1 MTERPNNNRSGRQT
15 QRGGAAWSRL
25 HREPVGPL
33 APWRHHFCICSP
45 KRQGHLFVWFT
56 DVPWAPGPEQMLNK
70 YESDEGT
77 SLVVQWLGLN
87 AVLM

>member
-1 MTERPNNNRSGRQT
+1 M
-15 QRGGAAWSRL
+15 
-25 HREPVGPL
+25 
-33 APWRHHFCICSP
+33 
-45 KRQGHLFVWFT
+45 FVWFT